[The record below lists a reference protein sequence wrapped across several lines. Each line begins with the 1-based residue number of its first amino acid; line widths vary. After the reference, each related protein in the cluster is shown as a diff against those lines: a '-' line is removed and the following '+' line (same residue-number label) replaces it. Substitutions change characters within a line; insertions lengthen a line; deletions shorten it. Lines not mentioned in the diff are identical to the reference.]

1 MTEKTIQ
8 EPKNRE
14 WLNRLATFPERNPL
28 PVIELDNTCSVTYM
42 NPACKHLLERLGKT
56 GDDIRDILPRDCD
69 RLVKDSLEGKIAIYA
84 EEVMLE
90 NKVLLWSGHPIRDLN
105 VVHFYATDITRLKM
119 IEEDLLR
126 AKLKAEQSEKVKSL
140 FLANMSH
147 EIRTPLNAIIGFT
160 ELIESLTREHLDDEK
175 QFFFSAIRQNGE
187 RLMRTVHEI
196 LDVSQIEAG
205 TFKLK
210 IEAIDLVSKLR
221 EVLEALKPYAEEKE
235 LALKFESKLPV
246 AEIRGDRHSIFQSLQ
261 NLVHNAIKFTPSGR
275 VTVSIQPDEHDL
287 IRVEVRDT
295 GVGMSEEY
303 LQNLYNIFSQESI
316 GYTKKFQGV
325 GLGLAITKRYLD
337 LNKVRI
343 RVESEKD
350 RGSTFILWFDP
361 HAFDEPTE

>member
-1 MTEKTIQ
+1 MAHKKDQ
-8 EPKNRE
+8 ESDNRE

-28 PVIELDNTCSVTYM
+28 PVVELDHTCSVTYL
-42 NPACKHLLERLGKT
+42 NPACKQLLERLGKT
-56 GDDIRDILPRDCD
+56 KADIRAILPRNCD
-69 RLVKDSLEGKIAIYA
+69 QLVRDSLEGKIAIYA
-84 EEVMLE
+84 EEVTLE

-105 VVHFYATDITRLKM
+105 VVHFYTTDITRLKM

-160 ELIESLTREHLDDEK
+160 ELIENLTREHLDDEQ

-205 TFKLK
+205 NYKLK
-210 IEAIDLVSKLR
+210 LERIDLVSKLR
-221 EVLEALKPYAEEKE
+221 EVLDALKPYAREKE
-235 LALKFESKLPV
+235 LALEFDTKLPV
-246 AEIRGDRHSIFQSLQ
+246 AEITGDRHSLFQALQ
-261 NLVHNAIKFTPSGR
+261 NLVHNALKFTPSGS
-275 VTVSIQPDEHDL
+275 VSVRIQPEDGD
-287 IRVEVRDT
+287 RFQVEIRDT

-337 LNKVRI
+337 LNRVRI
-343 RVESEKD
+343 AVKSQKEK
-350 RGSTFILWFDP
+350 GTTFTLWFDP
-361 HAFDEPTE
+361 HAFDDPT